1 MVILANKIKTKVNKL
16 EILAHDQDNY
26 LYLSQIKEELNKNK
40 DYRDRLFYVNQCIE
54 YFNNTYITVITDNY
68 IKPIINEL
76 LHLVEIA
83 KQNMNVVQLYD
94 VNKILIDYN
103 IDTPNTREET
113 FEFFKLHKINIIE
126 TELNLNSDISD
137 SDDLDDSEPNS
148 KILDEDES
156 IYEALLDDSFDND
169 EFENENI
176 IDSNTAYTSDP
187 VKAYLNDIA
196 KLNTHLLSAEE
207 EIELAHR
214 VQAGDER
221 AKEILVNS
229 NLKLV
234 ISIAKRYQKSGL
246 PLMDLIQDG
255 NIGLMKSVSMYN
267 PDLGFRFSTYATH
280 WIKQS
285 ILRGLANNS
294 RMIRL
299 PVHAVEQARKNQLAI
314 NELTEKLGRMPTFEE
329 AADYINENK
338 LFSKS
343 ITHISPET
351 VQLYYTFYNPDTVS
365 SYNAPIPNRDG
376 DSDSELVD
384 FIEDTSESVED
395 NVIKDDMREKL
406 DYVLN
411 TFLTDKEAD
420 ILRLRFGINA
430 DHSYTLEELGVKY
443 KVTRE
448 RIRQIEGKAIR
459 KIRRSAKARKYLRGY
474 FESNPIIFSDMY

>member
-1 MVILANKIKTKVNKL
+1 MVILANKIKIKVNKL
-16 EILAHDQDNY
+16 EILAHDQDNF

-40 DYRDRLFYVNQCIE
+40 DYRDKPFYVNQCIE
-54 YFNNTYITVITDNY
+54 YFNNTHITVITDNY
-68 IKPIINEL
+68 IKPFINEL
-76 LHLVEIA
+76 LKLVETA
-83 KQNMNVVQLYD
+83 KQNKNVVQLYS
-94 VNKILIDYN
+94 VNKILIDHN
-103 IDTPNTREET
+103 SNTPNTREET
-113 FEFFKLHKINIIE
+113 YEFFKLHKIDIIE
-126 TELNLNSDISD
+126 TDLNANNNIDD
-137 SDDLDDSEPNS
+137 SDDLDDSDS

-156 IYEALLDDSFDND
+156 IYDALLDDTFDD
-169 EFENENI
+169 DFENENI
-176 IDSNTAYTSDP
+176 IDSNVAYTSDP

-196 KLNTHLLSAEE
+196 KLNTHLLSSEE

-214 VQAGDER
+214 VQAGDNR
-221 AKEILVNS
+221 AKDILVNS

-234 ISIAKRYQKSGL
+234 ISVAKRYQKSGL
-246 PLMDLIQDG
+246 PLMDLSQDG
-255 NIGLMKSVSMYN
+255 NIGLMKAVSMYN

-351 VQLYYTFYNPDTVS
+351 VQLYYMFYNPETVS

-376 DSDSELVD
+376 DNDSELVD
-384 FIEDTSESVED
+384 FIEDTNESVEES
-395 NVIKDDMREKL
+395 VIKDDMREKL